1 MLEEDNYSSDSDH
14 DLMLNDTAVMHDGSQ
29 ADPDDDVTTLNPDDE
44 ELDLLDLV
52 PSKPPT
58 PSLSPIIGKKHRQGK
73 EKMIPEEPKGPNE
86 ISYLISIFSAAKMK
100 IKSKLSW
107 DTLKAQ
113 ILTKIVKTLKLQLIK
128 DYTVMYY
135 IGCILSKPGL
145 SLAGQEDFDG
155 LMKCMKGMP
164 SKIPIMNIVVIQ
176 VAWTPVVIQGQNLD
190 PESDDEP
197 AAPSAKLKG
206 PKCL

>member
-1 MLEEDNYSSDSDH
+1 MLEENNYSSDSDC

-29 ADPDDDVTTLNPDDE
+29 ADPDDDNTTLNPDDE

-58 PSLSPIIGKKHRQGK
+58 PSPPPIVGKKCRQGK
-73 EKMIPEEPKGPNE
+73 ENMSPEELKGSKE
-86 ISYLISIFSAAKMK
+86 ISYLISVFSAAKMK
-100 IKSKLSW
+100 
-107 DTLKAQ
+107 KAQ
-113 ILTKIVKTLKLQLIK
+113 ILTKIVKTLKPQLIIFK
-128 DYTVMYY
+128 DYTVTYY
-135 IGCILSKPGL
+135 ISHILPKPGL

-155 LMKCMKGMP
+155 LIKCVKGMP
-164 SKIPIMNIVVIQ
+164 SKILIMNIVIVQ
-176 VAWTPVVIQGQNLD
+176 VAQMPVVIQEQNLD

-206 PKCL
+206 PKCV